1 MPTDTFFRPLSQ
13 TVLADDWGT
22 LTKHSYEI
30 KRSDGVWQEQ
40 ARETYDRGHGATCLL
55 YNPDE
60 DTVLLTRQFRLPAF
74 VSGHED
80 VADGMLIE
88 APAGLL
94 EGMNPDK
101 RMRAELEEETGF
113 SVSELIEVFNPFMSP
128 GSVTERLTCFTGT
141 YSAKDQTS
149 EGGGKADEG
158 EDITV
163 LHIKLSD
170 AMAMIIN
177 GEIADAKTIM
187 LLQHL
192 ALQQLVTPK
201 A

>member
-1 MPTDTFFRPLSQ
+1 MPETSFFRPILQ
-13 TVLADDWGT
+13 TVLADDWGK
-22 LTKHSYEI
+22 LTKHSYQL
-30 KRSDGVWQEQ
+30 KRSDGVWQDQ
-40 ARETYDRGHGATCLL
+40 TRETYDRGHGATCLL
-55 YNPDE
+55 YNHDE

-74 VSGHED
+74 VTGNDD

-94 EGMNPDK
+94 EGMNPDE

-113 SVSELIEVFNPFMSP
+113 AVSKLTQVFNPFMSP
-128 GSVTERLTCFTGT
+128 GSVTERLACFTGT
-141 YSAKDQTS
+141 YSARDQVS

-158 EDITV
+158 EDIAV
-163 LHIKLSD
+163 LHIKLGD
-170 AMAMIIN
+170 AMTMVAS

-192 ALQQLVTPK
+192 TLQRIAQT